1 MEYLEENETERNYML
16 FYIGINVG
24 LRISDIL
31 SLKNYNFNG
40 EHINITE
47 KKTKKERKIP
57 ILPKVR
63 KRIDSYITKNKIT
76 GYMFQNKNNEKLSRH
91 TAYRIM
97 KKIQKRFSLEDLGT
111 HTLRKTFGFHF
122 YDRTNDIATLMIIFN
137 HSSEAITLKYLGI
150 QQDLI
155 DKKMKKFGGF

>member
-1 MEYLEENETERNYML
+1 
-16 FYIGINVG
+16 
-24 LRISDIL
+24 
-31 SLKNYNFNG
+31 
-40 EHINITE
+40 
-47 KKTKKERKIP
+47 
-57 ILPKVR
+57 
-63 KRIDSYITKNKIT
+63 
-76 GYMFQNKNNEKLSRH
+76 MFQNKNNEKLSRH
-91 TAYRIM
+91 TAYRLM
-97 KKIQKRFSLEDLGT
+97 KKIQKRFNLEDLGT